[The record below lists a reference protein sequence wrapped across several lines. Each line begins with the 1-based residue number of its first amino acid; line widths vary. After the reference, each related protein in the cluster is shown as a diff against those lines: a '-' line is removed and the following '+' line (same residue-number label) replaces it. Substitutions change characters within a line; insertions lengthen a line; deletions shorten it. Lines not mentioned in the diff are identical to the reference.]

1 MIERVGAIMGLAGR
15 GAVSGVIRFFRP
27 HGMITIWEHFKF
39 LALLLIVAVLFRS
52 FVVLPYR
59 VVSGSMMGTLLV
71 GDYYYVSK
79 FSYGFSRFSS
89 PVHWWPEEGRIF
101 GAMPERG
108 EVVVFKLPSDNET
121 DYIKRV
127 IGLPGDR
134 IQVRDG
140 VLYLNSAA
148 IPRVRE
154 GTFDIEVRPGDVRHV
169 PQFRETLPNGI
180 SYLTL
185 DMTPFGPGDNTQE
198 YVVPEG
204 HFFMMGDNRDN
215 SLDSRFL
222 ADVGFVP
229 YENLVGR
236 AEVRFFST
244 DGSAALWQVWR
255 WPGAIRWGRVFGTP

>member
-1 MIERVGAIMGLAGR
+1 MIQRVGQYVSHAGR
-15 GAVSGVIRFFRP
+15 GVVGHVVHFFRP
-27 HGMITIWEHFKF
+27 HGMITIWEHLKF
-39 LALLLIVAVLFRS
+39 LLVLILVAVLFRS

-59 VVSGSMMGTLLV
+59 ITSGSMMGTLLV
-71 GDYYYVSK
+71 DDYYYVSK
-79 FSYGFSRFSS
+79 YAYGFSRYSA
-89 PVHWWPEEGRIF
+89 PHGILPIDGRLF
-101 GAMPERG
+101 GGMPQRG
-108 EVVVFKLPSDNET
+108 DIVVFKLPSDNRT

-134 IQVRDG
+134 IQVRAG
-140 VLYLNSAA
+140 QLIINGAPVERVPEGNFELEVGPGQVLE
-148 IPRVRE
+148 I
-154 GTFDIEVRPGDVRHV
+154 
-169 PQFRETLPNGI
+169 PQFRETLPNGV

-185 DMTPFGPGDNTQE
+185 DATPQGPGDFTDV

-222 ADVGFVP
+222 AEVGFVP

-255 WPGAIRWGRVFGTP
+255 WPGAIRWERLFGTP